1 MAATRR
7 LCISSD
13 SHVVEPPE
21 MFAPLQKRLGS
32 RAPRIVRTEMG
43 DQLDRGNGTL
53 GLPIGGF
60 LIAGM
65 DLATDETRA
74 QTRRGYAIARPG
86 VYDIAERLK
95 DQDRDGVDAE
105 VIYPSVLFDVYQV
118 EDTDV
123 VHSTFQAYNDWLY
136 AYMQPAQNR
145 LFGLGAIQLR
155 DLDAAIDE
163 MHRVKEMGFV
173 GLAIPCT
180 APPDRPFSDPWY
192 DRFWA
197 AAEEARMPL
206 AMHIFAA
213 ASPSHGVPSVPGANS
228 PLAYVGMEVTLMH
241 LITGGVCEKF
251 PSLQFVP
258 TEFETGWIGNFLRR
272 TDHTWTRHGGK
283 IAGWTLPHKP
293 SYYWHRQF
301 TATFED
307 DPIGIRT
314 RDFIGVRN
322 LMWGS
327 DYPHGDSIFPESQQ
341 ILDSLFPPEEEDDR
355 YTVTVRNV
363 VTLYGLPFEV
373 SDVGS
378 DTSAAAPVAAGSV
391 SS

>member
-1 MAATRR
+1 
-7 LCISSD
+7 
-13 SHVVEPPE
+13 
-21 MFAPLQKRLGS
+21 MFAPLAGRLGS
-32 RAPRIVRTEMG
+32 AAPKIVHTEMG

-65 DLATDETRA
+65 DLASDETRA

-86 VYDIAERLK
+86 VYDITERLK
-95 DQDRDGVDAE
+95 DQERDGVDAE

-118 EDTDV
+118 EDTNV
-123 VHSTFQAYNDWLY
+123 VHATFQAYNNWLY
-136 AYMQPAQNR
+136 EYMRPAPGR

-155 DLDAAIDE
+155 DLDQATDE
-163 MHRVKEMGFV
+163 MRRVKEMGFV

-180 APPDRPFSDPWY
+180 APPDKPYSDPFY
-192 DRFWA
+192 DPFWA
-197 AAEEARMPL
+197 AAEDSQMPL
-206 AMHIFAA
+206 TMHIFAQ
-213 ASPSHGVPSVPGANS
+213 ASANHGVPNVPGANS
-228 PLAYVGMEVTLMH
+228 PLAYIGMEVTLMH
-241 LITGGVCEKF
+241 LICGGVCERF
-251 PSLQFVP
+251 PNLQFVP

-283 IAGWTLPHKP
+283 IAGYSLPRKP
-293 SYYWHRQF
+293 SEYWHRQF

-327 DYPHGDSIFPESQQ
+327 DYPHGDSIFPESQP
-341 ILDSLFPPEEEDDR
+341 ILDSLFSTSAEDQADR
-355 YTVTVRNV
+355 FAVTVANV
-363 VTLYGLPFEV
+363 VNLYRLPFDLTGALPQTARV
-373 SDVGS
+373 PVG
-378 DTSAAAPVAAGSV
+378 A
-391 SS
+391 

>member
-1 MAATRR
+1 MGGMAASRR

-32 RAPRIVRTEMG
+32 RAPRIVKTEMG

-65 DLATDETRA
+65 DLATDETRR
-74 QTRRGYAIARPG
+74 QTRRGYEIARPG
-86 VYDIAERLK
+86 VYDIGERLK
-95 DQDRDGVDAE
+95 DQDTDGVDAE

-118 EDTDV
+118 EDNDV
-123 VHSTFQAYNDWLY
+123 INATFQAYNDWLLNY
-136 AYMQPAQNR
+136 IQPAPGR

-163 MHRVKEMGFV
+163 MRRTKEMGFV

-180 APPDRPFSDPWY
+180 APPEKPFSDRWY
-192 DRFWA
+192 DPFWEA
-197 AAEEARMPL
+197 AQEAQMPL
-206 AMHIFAA
+206 TMHIFSMS
-213 ASPSHGVPSVPGANS
+213 SPNHGLPNVPGANS

-241 LITGGVCEKF
+241 LIVGGVCERF
-251 PSLQFVP
+251 PDLKFVP

-283 IAGWTLPHKP
+283 IAGYTLPRPP

-301 TATFED
+301 ICTFED

-314 RDFIGVRN
+314 RDFIGIEN
-322 LMWGS
+322 MMWGS

-341 ILDSLFPPEEEDDR
+341 TLDALFSASEEADR
-355 YTVTVRNV
+355 FALTAANV
-363 VTLYGLPFEV
+363 VNLYKLPF
-373 SDVGS
+373 DL
-378 DTSAAAPVAAGSV
+378 D
-391 SS
+391 

>member
-1 MAATRR
+1 
-7 LCISSD
+7 
-13 SHVVEPPE
+13 
-21 MFAPLQKRLGS
+21 MFAPLAGRLGS
-32 RAPRIVRTEMG
+32 AAPKIVHTEMG

-65 DLATDETRA
+65 DLASDETRA

-95 DQDRDGVDAE
+95 DQDRDSVDAE
-105 VIYPSVLFDVYQV
+105 VLYPSVLFDVYQV
-118 EDTDV
+118 EDTNV
-123 VHSTFQAYNDWLY
+123 VHATFQAYNDWLY
-136 AYMQPAQNR
+136 DYMQPAHGR

-155 DLDAAIDE
+155 DLDQAIDE

-173 GLAIPCT
+173 GLAIPCS
-180 APPDRPFSDPWY
+180 APPERPFSDRFY

-197 AAEEARMPL
+197 AAEEAEMPL
-206 AMHIFAA
+206 TMHIFAQ
-213 ASPSHGVPSVPGANS
+213 ASPNHGVPGVPGANS

-241 LITGGVCEKF
+241 LICGGVCERF
-251 PSLQFVP
+251 PDLQFVP

-283 IAGWTLPHKP
+283 IAGFTLPRKP
-293 SYYWHRQF
+293 SEYWHRQF

-327 DYPHGDSIFPESQQ
+327 DYPHGDSIFPDSQP
-341 ILDSLFPPEEEDDR
+341 ILDTLFSTSAEDEADR
-355 YTVTVRNV
+355 FAVTVANV
-363 VTLYGLPFEV
+363 VNLYKLPFETAGA
-373 SDVGS
+373 SPQTAREPVG
-378 DTSAAAPVAAGSV
+378 A
-391 SS
+391 